1 MVVYTCGKFFIVVNI
16 LYFMNSVVV
25 VNFKTYRRG
34 EGVLKLAKVIEKVDD
49 KVIVGVQACDVWMV
63 GGRTRL
69 KVFCQ
74 HVDWQKPGRGTG
86 FVLPEAVKADGAD
99 GVFLNHS
106 EHKLSWRILKR
117 TVKRCREVGLKIL
130 IFASGLKEAK
140 RVRRLK
146 PDYLVVEPPEL
157 VGGKV
162 SVSSKPGYV
171 LNLKKKL
178 GCDFLVG
185 AGVHSREDVV
195 SAIKDGAIGV
205 AVSSGVVKDRS
216 PGKKLRELIG

>member
-1 MVVYTCGKFFIVVNI
+1 LPVY
-16 LYFMNSVVV
+16 
-25 VNFKTYRRG
+25 
-34 EGVLKLAKVIEKVDD
+34 
-49 KVIVGVQACDVWMV
+49 
-63 GGRTRL
+63 
-69 KVFCQ
+69 CQ

-86 FVLPEAVKADGAD
+86 FVLPEAVKADGAV

-106 EHKLSWRILKR
+106 EHKLKWGGLKR
-117 TVKRCREVGLKIL
+117 TVRRCREVGLKVL
-130 IFASGLKEAK
+130 IFASGLKEAR
-140 RVRRLK
+140 RVRKLR

-185 AGVHSREDVV
+185 AGVHSREDVRI
-195 SAIKDGAIGV
+195 ALRDGACGI
-205 AVSSGVVKDRS
+205 AVSSGVVKARN
-216 PGKKLRELIG
+216 PGRKLRELLK